1 MQSHLGVLWLVP
13 IAMGTFALLLPL
25 QKLVKCLE
33 SFLTIDNFTTFEEFE
48 VIVFDNNAGAVV
60 THATEGFENI
70 SEEALVVDCSR
81 QINVSKVSWIR
92 STMDVTHTGI
102 IRSSIH
108 WLTVD
113 GRFISS
119 NARWDFPI
127 IDRQC
132 LCDRVLPQLSG
143 LVTPN

>member
-25 QKLVKCLE
+25 QKLVKCFE

-70 SEEALVVDCSR
+70 GEEALVVDCSR
-81 QINVSKVSWIR
+81 QINVSKVS
-92 STMDVTHTGI
+92 
-102 IRSSIH
+102 
-108 WLTVD
+108 
-113 GRFISS
+113 
-119 NARWDFPI
+119 
-127 IDRQC
+127 
-132 LCDRVLPQLSG
+132 
-143 LVTPN
+143 